1 MIHSLS
7 GGIIKDAGSYT
18 FVKVV
23 FESDPTPKWYISDF
37 PVEEGDKVCAP
48 FGVADMPTV
57 GVAVKVENNVS
68 GQVTPIPLKTA
79 KKIISVLIEDD

>member
-18 FVKVV
+18 FVKVE
-23 FESDPTPKWYISDF
+23 FDDGTRWYISDF
-37 PVEEGDKVCAP
+37 PVEQGDKVCAP
-48 FGVADMPTV
+48 FGKADMPKI

-68 GQVTPIPLKTA
+68 GQVTPIPVKAA
-79 KKIISVLIEDD
+79 KKLISVILTDDDA

>member
-7 GGIIKDAGSYT
+7 GGVIKDYGAYT

-23 FESDPTPKWYISDF
+23 FEGEERPYWYISDF
-37 PVEEGDKVCAP
+37 AVEEGDKVNAP
-48 FGVADMPTV
+48 FGKADMPREATV
-57 GVAVKVENNVS
+57 VKVEKNVS

-79 KKIISVLIEDD
+79 KKLLGPVLTQ